1 MTFAASAVHV
11 FLVVTAQTM
20 GNARGLSYMSALLW
34 PPLRFVGFCFCLWP
48 RGKQS
53 STPQSVTGSSLFLPL
68 VPCRLVINNTRQKA
82 HRDEKSDEH
91 VTD

>member
-1 MTFAASAVHV
+1 MTFAAPAVHV
-11 FLVVTAQTM
+11 FSVVTAQTM
-20 GNARGLSYMSALLW
+20 GNARGLSYMSALLLS
-34 PPLRFVGFCFCLWP
+34 PLRFVGFCFRLWP